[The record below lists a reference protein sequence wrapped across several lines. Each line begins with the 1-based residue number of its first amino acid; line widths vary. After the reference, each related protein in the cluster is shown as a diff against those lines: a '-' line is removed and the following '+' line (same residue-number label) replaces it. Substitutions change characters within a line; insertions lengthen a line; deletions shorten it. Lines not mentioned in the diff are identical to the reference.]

1 MYKTERGQLDDFT
14 DACPESSRADQSEAS
29 GNGLTAEEACR
40 EGREKEEGREEDHRG
55 NRGQVGGGGQRPI
68 RLQTDN
74 PQIMQ
79 PHRVW
84 PFPLSDVV
92 LT

>member
-55 NRGQVGGGGQRPI
+55 NRGQVGGGGSGRYDCKP
-68 RLQTDN
+68 TT
-74 PQIMQ
+74 PK
-79 PHRVW
+79 
-84 PFPLSDVV
+84 
-92 LT
+92 